1 MRPDV
6 TPASELHR
14 TKTLALSGHTGNR
27 FAKRVCSKQV
37 YSIMTRLY
45 VSTTLFCAALA
56 AQPPVQTPPQVPVQ
70 TPPATSEQTPVHSN
84 GNVMGLPEF
93 CKTTGKPI
101 TLPFECT
108 GDDIHFSG
116 MACSEEDPCPIY
128 LELLSA
134 EGAGGRIFSAGNIH
148 GEAVT
153 LYSVL
158 LASEDGGHT
167 WSEAFPRQR
176 GVALDR
182 IQLLDGSGWVSGQ
195 TAFPIAQDPFFLVT
209 ADNGATWQRHPI
221 FSASSYGSIV
231 QLAF

>member
-70 TPPATSEQTPVHSN
+70 TPPATSEQTPATAAGTAPLAPVVLQNS
-84 GNVMGLPEF
+84 
-93 CKTTGKPI
+93 GKPI

-128 LELLSA
+128 LELSSA

-153 LYSVL
+153 LYS
-158 LASEDGGHT
+158 
-167 WSEAFPRQR
+167 
-176 GVALDR
+176 
-182 IQLLDGSGWVSGQ
+182 
-195 TAFPIAQDPFFLVT
+195 
-209 ADNGATWQRHPI
+209 
-221 FSASSYGSIV
+221 
-231 QLAF
+231 